1 MNRTNLPEQ
10 MGYANGGDVD
20 PEDFLAKADTL
31 DAAGDTTRI
40 SRAPTSFH
48 GMAQER
54 AKRDALR
61 YMHDRHIPNRHDDDL
76 LYAGVDPEF
85 ARMLLQADPEIS
97 ITSEI
102 KPNIGRTGRYRE
114 YSTTFPKE
122 VEGIGVPNPPLVRG
136 LPDRTPQ
143 EVAAMSEEDMKYAIR
158 RDLAGE
164 NVMAALLSTELSK
177 QRAGEPTRFTE
188 MEEVRDLMERNDRLP
203 AHLSA
208 QTDSILDEIRR
219 GEGRVRRT
227 PDMEALLELI
237 ARKRKELV
245 GFSAGGGIYTVP
257 HLAQMAGGGIYTIPM
272 AGGGMYVPGYGLG
285 GFFRGLSK
293 VASAASFIPGLQA
306 FSIPIAAASG
316 AIGGAMDGGGIQG
329 ALKGGAGGFIGAKAG
344 QALGG
349 LGGAASKGADIAS
362 KAGTLAKG
370 ADVASK
376 AGTLAKGA
384 DVASKA
390 AQGAS
395 TLSKILD
402 VAQHPA
408 MMAMGYP
415 LLGEL
420 LGSVGGGG
428 LGKMGAPTSSRGGE
442 SIQRVMPSYVADRQ
456 AAPTRAQGYTGPIAL
471 QSRQR
476 GGMMEEGG
484 EMGIPDFVPQPVR
497 PRRPIPEYTAP
508 VIRRRPDLN
517 IDRPVRPE
525 PALPPPPSRERRE
538 ETSEIEDR
546 FERVERRAAPREDR
560 RGRRERPED
569 QRERGPREGGGDLS
583 GTEERTTRDA
593 EPEGRGTSYEE
604 GRYRYGDRM
613 TEEQKRKTKRF
624 KTQDEFG
631 DADESAEMENIRAIA
646 KGTPS
651 DDIVSIDGTMIEGES
666 PYDDSPTSMPGFEN
680 PELLARRDRDLGAA
694 PVVVGPPTGQFTPQ
708 AYEIADVPDWYRAGL
723 MSEQALETGQPETFL
738 GQDPFS
744 VFAGQQQDPISMFR
758 GPAAPQAPLQMPN
771 MPFLQQ
777 GQPQMGPPPPMIA
790 DPGDKFSR
798 PRIEAPRRVVPAEQQ
813 MQPPMQMPQPVQP
826 LPDFMPQPMQQMPVG
841 RMQPPPQVLEGRADG
856 GMAPQDIPFEGFIE
870 PFEDGTMESSGAVDD
885 RVAVMK
891 PRLSEVGP
899 EQTEMLSAL
908 KNALRN
914 PTSEVSRQIIELAR
928 NTFGEKFITNLM
940 EDMLSAGNNPMVESQ
955 DDMDRLVEM
964 EFRQNL
970 AEGGSV
976 RVGAAIAPNEYV
988 LTASQVRNVG
998 GGNTEEGAR
1007 RIKKL
1012 ARNIDIAG
1020 SKTDGPLNVE
1030 IV

>member
-31 DAAGDTTRI
+31 STADRTRMMDGEPFITHADSVYSVVGRSPSMSIARQQAQAMMRRELAQREAKDGLVQGNVSYWDLARLPGEVRRAEDNPSLYEFEQHYSPDMRRQLMAKMFGTEGRAAG
-40 SRAPTSFH
+40 
-48 GMAQER
+48 
-54 AKRDALR
+54 
-61 YMHDRHIPNRHDDDL
+61 
-76 LYAGVDPEF
+76 
-85 ARMLLQADPEIS
+85 
-97 ITSEI
+97 
-102 KPNIGRTGRYRE
+102 
-114 YSTTFPKE
+114 
-122 VEGIGVPNPPLVRG
+122 G
-136 LPDRTPQ
+136 LIDG
-143 EVAAMSEEDMKYAIR
+143 Y
-158 RDLAGE
+158 
-164 NVMAALLSTELSK
+164 
-177 QRAGEPTRFTE
+177 
-188 MEEVRDLMERNDRLP
+188 
-203 AHLSA
+203 
-208 QTDSILDEIRR
+208 
-219 GEGRVRRT
+219 
-227 PDMEALLELI
+227 
-237 ARKRKELV
+237 
-245 GFSAGGGIYTVP
+245 AGGGIYTMP

-376 AGTLAKGA
+376 AGQLAKG
-384 DVASKA
+384 VETA

-402 VAQHPA
+402 IAQHPA

-428 LGKMGAPTSSRGGE
+428 LGKMGEPTSSRGGE

-456 AAPTRAQGYTGPIAL
+456 ATPTRAQGYTGPIAL

-476 GGMMEEGG
+476 GGMMEEEG
-484 EMGIPDFVPQPVR
+484 EMGIPDFTPQPVR

-508 VIRRRPDLN
+508 VIERRPDLN
-517 IDRPVRPE
+517 IDRPVRPDL
-525 PALPPPPSRERRE
+525 APPSEERRE

-546 FERVERRAAPREDR
+546 FENVEREVAPREDR

-569 QRERGPREGGGDLS
+569 RRERGPREGGGDLS

-613 TEEQKRKTKRF
+613 TEEQKRMAERF
-624 KTQDEFG
+624 ETQDEFG
-631 DADESAEMENIRAIA
+631 DADESAEIENIRAIA

-666 PYDDSPTSMPGFEN
+666 PYDDSPTSMPGG
-680 PELLARRDRDLGAA
+680 RA
-694 PVVVGPPTGQFTPQ
+694 PVVVGSSTGQFTPQ
-708 AYEIADVPDWYRAGL
+708 AHEIMDAPYGYRAGL
-723 MSEQALETGQPETFL
+723 MSERPVETGQLETFL

-777 GQPQMGPPPPMIA
+777 GPAQMGPPPPMIA
-790 DPGDKFSR
+790 GPGDKFSR

-813 MQPPMQMPQPVQP
+813 MQSLMQ
-826 LPDFMPQPMQQMPVG
+826 MPQPMQQMPVG
-841 RMQPPPQVLEGRADG
+841 RMLPPEQRRMESFEQRPGGPGVQGPQMQPSMQMQPRVQGGKGRGERVRDVIGMQMPQERMQPSMQMPQERMVGQERRMESPQQRPGGPGVQGGLGGLRGRKRKRSTRALEGRADG

-891 PRLSEVGP
+891 PNLSEVGP
-899 EQTEMLSAL
+899 EQMEMLSAL

-964 EFRQNL
+964 EFRGNL
-970 AEGGSV
+970 AEGGPV

-1030 IV
+1030 IA

>member
-31 DAAGDTTRI
+31 STVDRTRDGYTTPADSVHSVTARSRSMDIARRQAQAMMRQALAEREAKDSLVQGNVSYWDLARLPGEVRMAEDNPSLYEFEQHYSPDMRRQLMAKMFGTEGRAAG
-40 SRAPTSFH
+40 
-48 GMAQER
+48 
-54 AKRDALR
+54 
-61 YMHDRHIPNRHDDDL
+61 
-76 LYAGVDPEF
+76 
-85 ARMLLQADPEIS
+85 
-97 ITSEI
+97 
-102 KPNIGRTGRYRE
+102 
-114 YSTTFPKE
+114 
-122 VEGIGVPNPPLVRG
+122 G
-136 LPDRTPQ
+136 LIDG
-143 EVAAMSEEDMKYAIR
+143 Y
-158 RDLAGE
+158 
-164 NVMAALLSTELSK
+164 
-177 QRAGEPTRFTE
+177 
-188 MEEVRDLMERNDRLP
+188 
-203 AHLSA
+203 
-208 QTDSILDEIRR
+208 
-219 GEGRVRRT
+219 
-227 PDMEALLELI
+227 
-237 ARKRKELV
+237 
-245 GFSAGGGIYTVP
+245 AGGGIYTMP

-349 LGGAASKGADIAS
+349 LGGAASKGADI
-362 KAGTLAKG
+362 
-370 ADVASK
+370 ASK

-508 VIRRRPDLN
+508 VIERRPDLN
-517 IDRPVRPE
+517 IDRPVRPDL
-525 PALPPPPSRERRE
+525 APPSEEPRE

-546 FERVERRAAPREDR
+546 FEEVEREVAPREDR

-613 TEEQKRKTKRF
+613 TEEQKRMAERF
-624 KTQDEFG
+624 ETQDEFG

-666 PYDDSPTSMPGFEN
+666 PYDDSPTSMPGYEN
-680 PELLARRDRDLGAA
+680 PELLAQRDRDLGAA
-694 PVVVGPPTGQFTPQ
+694 PVAPVVVGPSMGQFTPQ
-708 AYEIADVPDWYRAGL
+708 AHEIIDAPYGYRAGL
-723 MSEQALETGQPETFL
+723 MSERPMETGQVETFL

-744 VFAGQQQDPISMFR
+744 VFVGQQQDPISMFR

-777 GQPQMGPPPPMIA
+777 GPAQMGPPPPMIA
-790 DPGDKFSR
+790 GPGDKFSR

-813 MQPPMQMPQPVQP
+813 MQPAMQMPQPVQP

-841 RMQPPPQVLEGRADG
+841 RMLPPPQQRRMESFEQRPGGPGVQGGLGGLRGRKRKRSTRALEGRADG

-891 PRLSEVGP
+891 PNPSEVGP
-899 EQTEMLSAL
+899 EQMEMLSAL

-914 PTSEVSRQIIELAR
+914 PNSEVSRQIIELAR
-928 NTFGEKFITNLM
+928 NTFGEKFIINLM
-940 EDMLSAGNNPMVESQ
+940 DDMLSAGNNTIVEDQ
-955 DDMDRLVEM
+955 DDRDRLVEM

-988 LTASQVRNVG
+988 FTANQVREVG
-998 GGNTEEGAR
+998 GGDTEEGAR
-1007 RIKKL
+1007 RMKKL
-1012 ARNIDIAG
+1012 ARNIDIVG

-1030 IV
+1030 IA